1 MDIRYQPHTLFNT
14 EAEARA
20 MVSRMVLEA
29 NEYRISVDP
38 KGSGRA
44 VIEILDEDTGE
55 VIGKL

>member
-14 EAEARA
+14 EAEARTTVA
-20 MVSRMVLEA
+20 RMGLGEDEV
-29 NEYRISVDP
+29 RICVDP

-44 VIEILDEDTGE
+44 YIEVLDEDTGE